1 MQIAIVGFGF
11 MGRMH
16 FANWS
21 RCEGVDIVAICEQNP
36 NVLQNLNNPI
46 GNIEG
51 LPVAI
56 DLSRVNLYSDLSEM
70 LAAERLD
77 AVSITLP
84 THLHADCS
92 IRALQ
97 AGVHVLCEKPMALT
111 IDQCDSM
118 IEAAQRSGKHLMIGH
133 CIRFWPEYV
142 KAKELIDS
150 GHYGRVLAASFRRL
164 TAAPIWSSG
173 NWLTDEQRSGGMPLD
188 LHIHDADFIQSLFG
202 LPTAV
207 CSHATLQNDSI
218 THIHTL
224 YDYRDKRAIGAE
236 GSWLPTPSFGFQ
248 MSFDILLE
256 KATVVYDCTCRPTFR
271 LCPADDQPVTPPL
284 ADGDGYAREIAHF
297 AALIQGKTTDPVITP
312 AQSRDSVRMIE
323 AERLSATTGRPV
335 ELTPHNP

>member
-92 IRALQ
+92 IRAPPGRRPCPVRKTDGPDHRPVRQ
-97 AGVHVLCEKPMALT
+97 YDRSRP
-111 IDQCDSM
+111 
-118 IEAAQRSGKHLMIGH
+118 AQRQTLDDRPLHSLLARICQGQRTDRQRTLRTRPG
-133 CIRFWPEYV
+133 R
-142 KAKELIDS
+142 LISPPD
-150 GHYGRVLAASFRRL
+150 RRADL
-164 TAAPIWSSG
+164 
-173 NWLTDEQRSGGMPLD
+173 EQR
-188 LHIHDADFIQSLFG
+188 Q
-202 LPTAV
+202 
-207 CSHATLQNDSI
+207 
-218 THIHTL
+218 
-224 YDYRDKRAIGAE
+224 
-236 GSWLPTPSFGFQ
+236 
-248 MSFDILLE
+248 
-256 KATVVYDCTCRPTFR
+256 
-271 LCPADDQPVTPPL
+271 L
-284 ADGDGYAREIAHF
+284 ADR
-297 AALIQGKTTDPVITP
+297 
-312 AQSRDSVRMIE
+312 
-323 AERLSATTGRPV
+323 
-335 ELTPHNP
+335 